1 MHFTKVIAALSLAA
15 PVFSI
20 GVTVEQFSDGNCQ
33 SSIDPVI
40 GVLKD
45 GCSTWSTPVGKSMSV
60 STYASTGDSGFSC
73 EEGKSI
79 VLQVWQ
85 SSANCDNIP
94 DATVGPLTTDPQEG
108 GCIIMPIR
116 SASFAC
122 Q

>member
-1 MHFTKVIAALSLAA
+1 MLFTKVITALSLAA
-15 PVFSI
+15 PVLSI
-20 GVTVEQFSDGNCQ
+20 GVRIAQFSDGNCV
-33 SSIDPVI
+33 SSIDPAI
-40 GVLKD
+40 NILRD

-60 STYASTGDSGFSC
+60 STYAASGDSDFSC

-85 SSANCDNIP
+85 SSSNCDNIP
-94 DATVGPLTTDPQEG
+94 DATVGPLATDPQDG